1 MHPEPIQVLPEPASD
16 GSALINAL
24 RVLRERWPIPLATLV
39 IGAIVAFAIAQ
50 GTVKQYHASS
60 ALLVKASNLPALI
73 DPSQAQA
80 QDSTT
85 LARTQADDV
94 ALVTSSAVATI
105 AKTELGSPQTVG
117 ALQGSVSASA
127 GATND
132 LITIEATD
140 TDPGRAARI
149 ANAFATAVVTYLTN
163 SAQAQVAAG
172 QSQLQTELAQLPKND
187 PGRPALEAGLK
198 QVIALRAVT
207 NGGAQI
213 AESAATP
220 TSPSSPSVKRDTLV
234 GGIVGLVIGLI
245 VIFLLD
251 TFDRRVKTAEMLE
264 RLYGLSSLSSIP
276 LRRRARPGVRTSQAS
291 LEPFRI
297 LRDGLSHVSLRQDVR
312 VVLVTSAAEGEGK
325 TAVASGLAR
334 AVAAAGRKVVLI
346 EADVHRPAVHR
357 EFGLARHGV
366 AGLMNRLVQ
375 RAGESDLTQ
384 RVANIPCLSI
394 LLSGPFT
401 PNSAE
406 LLRLPAMTDVLA
418 RFKQDFEFVIIDTPP
433 LLPVADTQVLLDNA
447 LIDVVL
453 IVARPNV
460 TVREHVRPTR
470 AILRRHTGK
479 GFGLVLNGVREKAG
493 GYFGYTGEYQDD
505 DALLP
510 DATPVYPPRSSDA
523 ADHIVPDDALDPAAR
538 LR

>member
-1 MHPEPIQVLPEPASD
+1 MPEPIQDLPEPSSA
-16 GSALINAL
+16 GSALVNAL
-24 RVLRERWPIPLATLV
+24 RVLRERWPIPVVTLV
-39 IGAIVAFAIAQ
+39 IGLIITFVIAQ
-50 GTVKQYHASS
+50 GTAKQYQASS
-60 ALLVKASNLPALI
+60 TLLVRPSNLPSLI
-73 DPSQAQA
+73 DPSQAQG

-105 AKTELGSPQTVG
+105 AKTTLGSPQTVG
-117 ALQGSVSASA
+117 ELQASVSASA
-127 GATND
+127 GTTND
-132 LITIEATD
+132 LITVQATD

-149 ANAFATAVVTYLTN
+149 ANAFATAVVTYLTD

-172 QSQLQTELAQLPKND
+172 QSQLQTELAQLPRND
-187 PGRPALEAGLK
+187 PGRAALESGLK

-207 NGGAQI
+207 NGGVQL

-220 TSPSSPSVKRDTLV
+220 TSPSSPSAKRDTLV

-245 VIFLLD
+245 VIFVLD
-251 TFDRRVKTAEMLE
+251 MFDRRVKTVEELE
-264 RLYGLSSLSSIP
+264 QRYGLSSLSSVP
-276 LRRRARPGVRTSQAS
+276 LRRRARPGARRSQAV

-325 TAVASGLAR
+325 TEVASGLAR
-334 AVAAAGRKVVLI
+334 AVAAAGRKVVLV
-346 EADVHRPAVHR
+346 EADVHRPSVHR

-366 AGLMNRLVQ
+366 PGLMNRLVE
-375 RAGESDLTQ
+375 RASGSDLTH

-406 LLRLPAMTDVLA
+406 LLRLPAMTEVLS
-418 RFKQDFEFVIIDTPP
+418 RFKQDFEFVIIDAPP

-470 AILRRHTGK
+470 AILRRHPNK

-493 GYFGYTGEYQDD
+493 GYFGYTGEYQDE

-510 DATPVYPPRSSDA
+510 DATPLSDPRSSESVE
-523 ADHIVPDDALDPAAR
+523 HIAFDDELDPATR